1 MSILTLSASP
11 RLGQVTATESLNQSD
26 RGKPDNLAHSSFKA
40 CALSNLDRLE
50 AEAAHILLETA
61 ATISPTALMFS
72 GGKDSICLAHI
83 IKKVFQELSEERIPF
98 KFIHY
103 DSGDNFQEV
112 LDFRDNLTTALG
124 VKPQVYN
131 VLEAY
136 SAGLIKTALDRQGN
150 VRALVELIN
159 YSQKELGLAGLIGG
173 GRRDEDAVRAKER
186 IFSVRDQTGLWQPQ
200 NQRPELWDCFNS
212 LLNTGEHLRIFP
224 ISNWTERNVWEYIA
238 REQIALPSIYYAHE
252 RPVFKRNGTWM
263 AYFSDSELRPGEEGQ
278 IKTVRCRTVGDRRT
292 TGFIESEA
300 DQAWAVLSEIVD
312 SKRSERAG
320 RAEDQGANTGMESRK
335 AAGWF

>member
-1 MSILTLSASP
+1 MSILALSASP
-11 RLGQVTATESLNQSD
+11 RLGQSAAAESLNKLD
-26 RGKPDNLAHSSFKA
+26 RGKADSLADSSFKA

-61 ATISPTALMFS
+61 ATITPTALMFS

-83 IKKVFQELSEERIPF
+83 IKKVFKDLADEAIPF

-112 LDFRDNLTTALG
+112 LDFRDSLTAGLG
-124 VKPQVYN
+124 ITPQVYN
-131 VLEAY
+131 VLEAHH
-136 SAGLIKTALDRQGN
+136 AGLIKTALDGQGN
-150 VRALVELIN
+150 VKALVELIN

-173 GRRDEDAVRAKER
+173 GRRDEDSVRAKER

-212 LLNTGEHLRIFP
+212 LVNTGGHLRIFP

-238 REQIALPSIYYAHE
+238 RENIALPSIYYAHE
-252 RPVFKRNGTWM
+252 RPVFSRNGTLM
-263 AYFSDSELRPGEEGQ
+263 AYFSDSELRVGEEVQ
-278 IKTVRCRTVGDRRT
+278 VKTVRCRTVGDRRT
-292 TGFIESEA
+292 TGFIESQA
-300 DQAWAVLSEIVD
+300 DQAWSVLSEIVD

-320 RAEDQGANTGMESRK
+320 RAEDQAADTGMESRK